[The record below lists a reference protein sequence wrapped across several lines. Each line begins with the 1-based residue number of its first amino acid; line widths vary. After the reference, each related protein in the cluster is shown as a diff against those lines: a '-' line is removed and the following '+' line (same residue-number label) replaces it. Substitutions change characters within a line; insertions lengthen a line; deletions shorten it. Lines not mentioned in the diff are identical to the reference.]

1 MPFREFIGYRKSELD
16 ELTSVLKERPD
27 DPIGWIMFQILHN
40 VTIILGETEDD
51 DEIKSHKVYSSYS
64 NSYLLTPEKL
74 KWHINITAKIAS
86 ENIPTIIQQVLECF
100 FLPFLVRIDFFAIA
114 ESASK

>member
-1 MPFREFIGYRKSELD
+1 MPFREFVGYRKSELD

-27 DPIGWIMFQILHN
+27 DPIGWLIFKILQI
-40 VTIILGETEDD
+40 VTFVLGETDDD

-74 KWHINITAKIAS
+74 KWHINITAKIDN
-86 ENIPTIIQQVLECF
+86 ENISTIIQQILECF

-114 ESASK
+114 ESATK